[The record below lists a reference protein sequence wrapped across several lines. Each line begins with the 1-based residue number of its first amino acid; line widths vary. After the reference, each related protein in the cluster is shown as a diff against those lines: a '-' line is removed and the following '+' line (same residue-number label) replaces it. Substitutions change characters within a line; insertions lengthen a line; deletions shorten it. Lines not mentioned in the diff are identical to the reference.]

1 MALLRIKDEEKESI
15 EILVSVQED
24 AIEELNKELKE

>member
-15 EILVSVQED
+15 ELLVSVQED